1 LFHNGRS
8 SGIGC
13 SLAIGLA
20 KEGMNLFITD
30 IDMENFRRVKNEI
43 EQLELGIKVFTGKCE
58 VSKLEVFE
66 KVAEKFYS
74 ELGGVDLLFNNS

>member
-1 LFHNGRS
+1 
-8 SGIGC
+8 
-13 SLAIGLA
+13 LA

>member
-1 LFHNGRS
+1 
-8 SGIGC
+8 
-13 SLAIGLA
+13 
-20 KEGMNLFITD
+20 
-30 IDMENFRRVKNEI
+30 MENFRRVKNEI